1 MTRALFFF
9 VNILLYE
16 TLWLTS
22 LSRVLRPNLGLKSRG
37 LVFLSSAWKALF
49 RAQRWWSKVT
59 LPTFKSNK
67 SRVPLVGIHSLPSP
81 PPEGSIV
88 SNEQETQW
96 HSARRHRILYTL
108 LDHRVLFKSLF
119 VHEWIDLP
127 VVAPPLHFYCRQ
139 NYFPSPPTHG
149 LQSTV
154 CFKLNGCIF
163 ITACTV
169 QIIPSKDF
177 WWL

>member
-1 MTRALFFF
+1 MKPCDWPRFPVYSGQT
-9 VNILLYE
+9 
-16 TLWLTS
+16 WD
-22 LSRVLRPNLGLKSRG
+22 
-37 LVFLSSAWKALF
+37 WKAEASFFYRL
-49 RAQRWWSKVT
+49 REKAQGAGRSGGGQRLHFLLSNQTKAGCLWSG
-59 LPTFKSNK
+59 F
-67 SRVPLVGIHSLPSP
+67 IHSHHPPS
-81 PPEGSIV
+81 EGSIV

-127 VVAPPLHFYCRQ
+127 VVAPPLDFYCRQ

-177 WWL
+177 WRL